1 MKRGAP
7 IPDTVTVHVPFRIV
21 KRGGR
26 KEMLVPADRTV
37 QRHADATFVKALA
50 RAFRWKQLL
59 DTGQFPTIAD
69 LAEREKISTTY
80 LARILRLTLLA
91 PDLVEKSLEGYF
103 GTDLQKA
110 ALEAEFPAEWEAQR
124 SLSLAYD
131 SAR

>member
-1 MKRGAP
+1 MTRATP
-7 IPDTVTVHVPFRIV
+7 IPDTMTLHVPFRFV

-26 KEMLVPADRTV
+26 KEMFVPADRTV
-37 QRHADATFVKALA
+37 QRHADATLVKALA

-59 DTGQFPTIAD
+59 DTGQFSTIAD
-69 LAEREKISTTY
+69 LAERENISTTY

-91 PDLVEKSLEGYF
+91 PDLVERSLEGHY

-110 ALEAEFPAEWEAQR
+110 ALQADFPAEWEAQR